1 MAYSSIVKPT
11 DYFNALLYT
20 GNGSTNALT
29 GVGFQPDWVW
39 LKGRSNGDGSRLYD
53 AVRGTTK
60 EIYSDAA
67 DAESTNSNGLTA
79 FGTDGF
85 TLGSS
90 SGTNGS
96 SKTYVAWN
104 WLGANGTAS
113 NSDGSITSTVSANT
127 TAGFSIVSFTGTGSN
142 ATIGHG
148 LGSAPK
154 MIIIKNRSATDD
166 WAVYH
171 GSLATDKYLRL
182 NQSTTQ
188 ETGTP
193 MWNDTAPTT
202 SVFSVGTYHNSNGP
216 SENMIAY
223 CFAEKKGYSKFG
235 SYVGNNNDDGTFVYL
250 GFKPAFLLIKITDT
264 QTDNWIL
271 QDNKRNTF
279 NLSTSQRLRANT
291 SGAEFSSSNEIDL
304 LSNGFKVHGADGE
317 INGSGASYIYLAF
330 AENPFVANDSGT
342 AVPVVA
348 R

>member
-1 MAYSSIVKPT
+1 MAYSSITKPT

-60 EIYSDAA
+60 EIYSDAT

-113 NSDGSITSTVSANT
+113 NSNGSITSTVSANT
-127 TAGFSIVSFTGTGSN
+127 TAGFSIVSYTGTGSN

-148 LGSAPK
+148 LGAVPRW
-154 MIIIKNRSATDD
+154 IIVKVRDASNNWI
-166 WAVYH
+166 VQH
-171 GSLATDKYLRL
+171 GSLGATKRMLLDATSAEASA
-182 NQSTTQ
+182 STFFNNT
-188 ETGTP
+188 E
-193 MWNDTAPTT
+193 PTS
-202 SVFSVGTYHNSNGP
+202 SVFSVGTEDVTNNNG
-216 SENMIAY
+216 NAYIAY
-223 CFAEKKGYSKFG
+223 CFAEKTGYSKFG
-235 SYVGNNNDDGTFVYL
+235 SYTGNGNADGTFAYT
-250 GFKPAFLLIKITDT
+250 GFKPAWVIIKRTDST
-264 QTDNWIL
+264 SHWRMF
-271 QDNKRNTF
+271 DNKREGF
-279 NLSTSQRLRANT
+279 NVDNDALKANT
-291 SGAEFSSSNEIDL
+291 SDAETTTDFIDL
-304 LSNGFKVHGADGE
+304 LSNGFKLRSTDSAV
-317 INGSGASYIYLAF
+317 NSGSFIYMAF
-330 AENPFVANDSGT
+330 AENSFVANDSGT